1 MGDPVRQTWRAQP
14 EVGGRKAATISM
26 FLTEQRSK
34 MPYETNL
41 SGSQPMVS
49 PRKENSWARKL
60 AKELRERASEDM
72 RRESA
77 ARVHPPTRHVLR
89 ETDANVNNSKDV
101 PAKAETVLAK
111 AQRKLRENNSIG

>member
-1 MGDPVRQTWRAQP
+1 
-14 EVGGRKAATISM
+14 
-26 FLTEQRSK
+26 
-34 MPYETNL
+34 
-41 SGSQPMVS
+41 MVS

-89 ETDANVNNSKDV
+89 ESDANVNNSKDV
-101 PAKAETVLAK
+101 PAKAKTVLAK

>member
-1 MGDPVRQTWRAQP
+1 
-14 EVGGRKAATISM
+14 
-26 FLTEQRSK
+26 
-34 MPYETNL
+34 
-41 SGSQPMVS
+41 MVS

-89 ETDANVNNSKDV
+89 ESDANVK
-101 PAKAETVLAK
+101 
-111 AQRKLRENNSIG
+111 